1 MLPEDPPS
9 SWPLPHLP
17 DVGVRP
23 WQLTIL
29 KNNLR
34 QFFQMPRP
42 DTLCSFARDARSA
55 KSLNDGQT
63 GQEICPIMFLGLF
76 FATAIVF
83 FTKLIK
89 NKISNAAQNA
99 ENYSPFAKLFHF
111 YLRLNL
117 YIVTG

>member
-1 MLPEDPPS
+1 M
-9 SWPLPHLP
+9 PLIKTVDHA

-42 DTLCSFARDARSA
+42 DTFCSA

-76 FATAIVF
+76 FTRAIVF
-83 FTKLIK
+83 FTKLIT

-99 ENYSPFAKLFHF
+99 ENYSPFEKLFHF
-111 YLRLNL
+111 YLQLNL
-117 YIVTG
+117 

>member
-1 MLPEDPPS
+1 
-9 SWPLPHLP
+9 
-17 DVGVRP
+17 
-23 WQLTIL
+23 
-29 KNNLR
+29 
-34 QFFQMPRP
+34 MPRP

-55 KSLNDGQT
+55 KSLNDGQM

-111 YLRLNL
+111 YLQLNL
-117 YIVTG
+117 